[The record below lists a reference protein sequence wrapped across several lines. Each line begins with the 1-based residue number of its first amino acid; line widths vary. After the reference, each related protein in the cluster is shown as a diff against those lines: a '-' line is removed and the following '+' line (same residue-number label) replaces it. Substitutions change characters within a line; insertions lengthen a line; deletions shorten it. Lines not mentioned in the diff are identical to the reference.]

1 MNFSKIN
8 ESLFLEFLRSSPN
21 LRSFHIER
29 VDLSSQ
35 FIRLLSAISSSETLQ
50 ELKIASIPITIEY
63 RLERLQNMFKKAY
76 NLKKVILQKNK
87 LVNLNF
93 LSLIYQNKT
102 LLELE
107 LINQNFTKEGKQD
120 DDANSNR
127 DELEES

>member
-1 MNFSKIN
+1 
-8 ESLFLEFLRSSPN
+8 
-21 LRSFHIER
+21 
-29 VDLSSQ
+29 
-35 FIRLLSAISSSETLQ
+35 
-50 ELKIASIPITIEY
+50 
-63 RLERLQNMFKKAY
+63 MFKKAY